1 MPFPYHPI
9 LAQASLFPLCF
20 PKGKGPLGVIF
31 HEQTL
36 FHPLVV
42 HFPVALWLTS
52 ALFDLLHAINPN
64 RFHSRAAQ
72 YLIGLGMLAAIVS
85 IDLGFCDAI
94 PLVKEGVGQKFVDGH
109 AAHQVWA
116 LAATAFYALSF
127 LFRWRRPEIGRVA
140 TIVLLAIGAV
150 LISVTGY
157 LGGEIRLV
165 M

>member
-1 MPFPYHPI
+1 MLAFFHPI
-9 LAQASLFPLCF
+9 LAGARWFPVCI
-20 PKGKGPLGVIF
+20 PRGKGPLGGIF
-31 HEQTL
+31 HEQML

-52 ALFDLLHAINPN
+52 ALSDLLHVIRPN
-64 RFHSRAAQ
+64 SFHPRTAQ
-72 YLIGLGMLAAIVS
+72 YLIGLGLVAAVVS

-94 PLVKEGVGQKFVDGH
+94 PLAREGVGQTFIERH
-109 AAHQVWA
+109 AAHQTWA
-116 LAATAFYALSF
+116 LAATGFYALSF
-127 LFRWRRPEIGRVA
+127 IVRWRRPEIGRAA
-140 TIVLLAIGAV
+140 TVVLMAIGAI